1 VSPSEQSLDDAVV
14 QLMRD
19 VACQDA
25 DDYLNQYLFPVWRE
39 VVGDSGE
46 SWHTRLSSFA
56 PALRLILRH
65 YALGH
70 RRFSRL
76 GASDAAEQA
85 IRWAE
90 RLGANRFLREGNA
103 DPFVRQFVDALT
115 PKGKRASSQLECL
128 VRGLIEWNFDTY
140 RASGEE
146 SLVAWVLGEIEE
158 TGRVEHVHQ
167 LLREISGFGP
177 KAASRLLRDLV
188 LVFQLEER
196 IHPADR
202 YLLQTVGAGIR
213 RVAAK
218 ILPDEGDRRLP
229 DWVLAGKVSK
239 ACRMAGVSGVRFNA
253 GAEWRF
259 GILAGETSDD

>member
-1 VSPSEQSLDDAVV
+1 MSPSEQSLDDATI

-19 VACQDA
+19 VAGQDA
-25 DDYLNQYLFPVWRE
+25 DDYVNQYLFPVWDE
-39 VVGDSGE
+39 VVGDQGQD
-46 SWHTRLSSFA
+46 WQTRLAKFG
-56 PALRLILRH
+56 PALRLVLRH

-76 GASDAAEQA
+76 GTSDAAEHA
-85 IRWAE
+85 ICWAE
-90 RLGANRFLREGNA
+90 RLGTDAFLEEGDA
-103 DPFVRQFVDALT
+103 EPFVRQFIDALT
-115 PKGKRASSQLECL
+115 PKGKRASSQLEGV

-140 RASGEE
+140 RVAGEE
-146 SLVAWVLGEIEE
+146 SLVAWILGEIED

-167 LLREISGFGP
+167 LLREVPGFGP

-188 LVFQLEER
+188 LVFRLEER

-202 YLLQTVGAGIR
+202 YLLQTVGAAIR
-213 RVAAK
+213 RVAVK
-218 ILPDEGDRRLP
+218 ILPSEAERRLP

-239 ACRMAGVSGVRFNA
+239 ACRLAGVSGVRFNA

-259 GILAGETSDD
+259 GISAGEVADD